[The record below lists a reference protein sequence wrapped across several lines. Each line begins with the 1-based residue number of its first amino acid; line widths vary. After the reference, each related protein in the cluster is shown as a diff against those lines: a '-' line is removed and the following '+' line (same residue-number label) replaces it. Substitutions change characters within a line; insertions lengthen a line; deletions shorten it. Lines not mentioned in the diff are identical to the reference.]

1 MKMATQKMSWH
12 PQTRPCPGERLA
24 VGRDKPSLIVTYRLT
39 LLRTCSWSG
48 DSAAALPTKACFV
61 NHTLKETW
69 STSQAAGGNMLECGT
84 RHPDSCHKHILG
96 LISKALPTGK
106 YALDT
111 ICGQLWTGSNLSLER
126 RTEGA
131 RERWNCITRCQGS
144 ERTFPINTERT
155 NPPAMIP
162 QTVVGRWRKSHS
174 WLTAPFWR
182 KLAISKPIHY
192 VVSSS
197 DLHGDYIF
205 PNCSCIMR
213 QII

>member
-1 MKMATQKMSWH
+1 MFMIWGLCLNSSYKSVFCQPHTQGDMVD
-12 PQTRPCPGERLA
+12 L
-24 VGRDKPSLIVTYRLT
+24 
-39 LLRTCSWSG
+39 SG
-48 DSAAALPTKACFV
+48 S
-61 NHTLKETW
+61 
-69 STSQAAGGNMLECGT
+69 GGNMLECGT
-84 RHPDSCHKHILG
+84 RHPDSCHTHILG

-111 ICGQLWTGSNLSLER
+111 ICGQLWTGSNLSPER

-131 RERWNCITRCQGS
+131 RERWNCFTGCQGS

-182 KLAISKPIHY
+182 KLAISKSIHY